1 MLELL
6 IATVLGLA
14 TTYFFIKRIVIRTF
28 PTWSI
33 VGTDVHKPDKPKIPE
48 MGGVGLLAGI
58 CVYVAAAALMGGVSR
73 EVLSIFLTIMVAGAI
88 GIIDDVFKL
97 NKRVKPALCMLAG
110 LPILLIGS
118 YSTELDVPFSVSFH
132 IPILYVLLVPVAIA
146 VTTNAI
152 NMFDVMN
159 GVASGSSLIV
169 LSSLVI
175 TWLVKYVLI
184 GGADATTMMGGT
196 LMVLPLMAV
205 LFWYN
210 RFPSKIFLGDTGTLA
225 LGAAIGAFSIVYGV
239 EFPAIVAMMVPITNA
254 FFSLFSHGGL
264 FERSELKERP
274 ILIAADG
281 RLSSNPSSSAPLT
294 LTKIMLLL
302 GYDRERDVSIGFM
315 YLTLAMSVA
324 AVLSAILIW
333 GLGVSF

>member
-6 IATVLGLA
+6 IATALGLA
-14 TTYFFIKRIVIRTF
+14 ATYFFINGIVMRIF
-28 PTWSI
+28 PSRRI
-33 VGTDVHKPDKPKIPE
+33 VGTDVHKPDKPEIPE
-48 MGGVGLLAGI
+48 MGGVGLLAGT
-58 CVYVAAAALMGGVSR
+58 CVYIAVAALTGAMSG
-73 EVLSIFLTIMVAGAI
+73 EMLSIFLTIVVAGGI
-88 GIIDDVFKL
+88 GIIDDIFGL
-97 NKRVKPALCMLAG
+97 DKRVKPALCTLAG

-118 YSTELDVPFSVSFH
+118 YPIELAVPFSVSFH
-132 IPILYVLLVPVAIA
+132 IPILYVLLVPIAIA

-175 TWLVKYVLI
+175 AWLAKYMLV
-184 GGADATTMMGGT
+184 GGDVTTMMGGA
-196 LMVLPLMAV
+196 LMVLPPMAV

-210 RFPSKIFLGDTGTLA
+210 RYPSKIFLGDTGTLA
-225 LGAAIGAFSIVYGV
+225 LGAVIGAFSIVYGV

-281 RLSSNPSSSAPLT
+281 KLSSNPSPNAPLT

-302 GYDRERDVSIGFM
+302 GYDREKDVSAGFI
-315 YLTLAMSVA
+315 YLTLAMSA
-324 AVLSAILIW
+324 AAIFSAILIW
-333 GLGVSF
+333 GVRF

>member
-14 TTYFFIKRIVIRTF
+14 TTCLFIRRVVMRIF
-28 PTWSI
+28 PSRRI
-33 VGTDVHKPDKPKIPE
+33 VGTDIHKPDKPEIPE
-48 MGGVGLLAGI
+48 MGGVGLLAGT
-58 CVYVAAAALMGGVSR
+58 CVYVAVAALTGVVSG
-73 EVLSIFLTIMVAGAI
+73 EMLSIFLTIVVAGAI
-88 GIIDDVFKL
+88 GIIDDIFKL

-110 LPILLIGS
+110 LPILLIRS
-118 YSTELDVPFSVSFH
+118 YPIELAVPFSVSFH
-132 IPILYVLLVPVAIA
+132 IPILYVLLVPIAIA

-169 LSSLVI
+169 LSSLVVA
-175 TWLVKYVLI
+175 WLVKCSFV
-184 GGADATTMMGGT
+184 GGDFTTMMGGA

-210 RFPSKIFLGDTGTLA
+210 RYPSKIFLGDTGTLS
-225 LGAAIGAFSIVYGV
+225 LGAAIGAFSIVYGL
-239 EFPAIVAMMVPITNA
+239 EFPAIIAMMVPITNA

-281 RLSSNPSSSAPLT
+281 RLSSNPSPNAPLT

-302 GYDRERDVSIGFM
+302 GYDREKDVSAGFM
-315 YLTLAMSVA
+315 YLTLAMA
-324 AVLSAILIW
+324 LAGVLSAILIW
-333 GLGVSF
+333 GARF